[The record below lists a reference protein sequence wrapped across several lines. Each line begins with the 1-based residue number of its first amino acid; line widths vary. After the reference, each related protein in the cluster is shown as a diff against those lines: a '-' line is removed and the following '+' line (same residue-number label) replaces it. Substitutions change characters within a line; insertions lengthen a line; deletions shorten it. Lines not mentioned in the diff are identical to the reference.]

1 MSRLSGS
8 SIRRQLIVPLL
19 SLSFLVIA
27 GISGLSAWLQSSH
40 TAALLEQHQQ
50 QVATVLQQ
58 AAFPLTGSVLQQ
70 TARLADQ
77 QIVIWDPGAG
87 RVVDSSF
94 QTLPADLQ
102 SALAGLPREHWLL
115 DDTGEAPANPL
126 EWIWQSRAGQFQC
139 RWVPSRWRP
148 QFRIV
153 MLASAS
159 ELEAVRWRAIWPPLA
174 IGAAAMAAI
183 IPWLLALTAR
193 WSHRLQQIQRR
204 VSEIAQGQ
212 LQPGHASPAS
222 LPQTPDYPTAAAH
235 AGAALAPASSSA
247 DELTVLVEDV
257 RLLGARLAELQQQL
271 LLAERGRWIAQLA
284 AGFAH
289 QFRNGLAGIQLALQV
304 HQTRCQSGTADR
316 SLAIMLKQLRLLESE
331 VRGLL
336 SLGGRADGIRTQFE
350 LKQLL
355 EDCVELVSPA
365 LEHHHIQLQWLDC
378 PPHTITGVRDGLRA
392 AIVNLLQ
399 NAVEAAGHQGQ
410 IQVSVLTA
418 ENQQIVI
425 RVSDNGPGP
434 DPQIAARMLQSFVTT
449 KPEGVGLGLAIVTAV
464 AQDHAGKLSWRR
476 SNGWTEMDLVLPAV
490 NTPEC
495 TP

>member
-257 RLLGARLAELQQQL
+257 RLLVQGWPSFSSSCCWPNADAGSLNWPPASPISSAMDWPEFSWHSRSTRLA
-271 LLAERGRWIAQLA
+271 A
-284 AGFAH
+284 
-289 QFRNGLAGIQLALQV
+289 N
-304 HQTRCQSGTADR
+304 
-316 SLAIMLKQLRLLESE
+316 
-331 VRGLL
+331 
-336 SLGGRADGIRTQFE
+336 
-350 LKQLL
+350 
-355 EDCVELVSPA
+355 PA
-365 LEHHHIQLQWLDC
+365 
-378 PPHTITGVRDGLRA
+378 
-392 AIVNLLQ
+392 
-399 NAVEAAGHQGQ
+399 
-410 IQVSVLTA
+410 
-418 ENQQIVI
+418 
-425 RVSDNGPGP
+425 
-434 DPQIAARMLQSFVTT
+434 PQIAHSPSCSNNCDYWNP
-449 KPEGVGLGLAIVTAV
+449 KSAV
-464 AQDHAGKLSWRR
+464 CCPWEAEPMAYALSL
-476 SNGWTEMDLVLPAV
+476 N
-490 NTPEC
+490 
-495 TP
+495 

>member
-19 SLSFLVIA
+19 SLIFLVIA

-50 QVATVLQQ
+50 QVAAVLQQ

-94 QTLPADLQ
+94 QALPDDLQ
-102 SALAGLPREHWLL
+102 VALQRLPREHWLL
-115 DDTGEAPANPL
+115 DETGAAPAHPL
-126 EWIWQSRAGQFQC
+126 EWTWQCRAGQFQC

-148 QFRIV
+148 QFRII

-159 ELEAVRWRAIWPPLA
+159 ELKAARWRAIWPPLA

-183 IPWLLALTAR
+183 VPWLLALTAR
-193 WSHRLQQIQRR
+193 WSHRLQQIQRL

-212 LQPGHASPAS
+212 LQPGNTS
-222 LPQTPDYPTAAAH
+222 PTAIPATTDTT
-235 AGAALAPASSSA
+235 AALAPGTGSA

-257 RLLGARLAELQQQL
+257 SMLGARLAELQQQV

-304 HQTRCQSGTADR
+304 HQTRCQSGNEDR

-336 SLGGRADGIRTQFE
+336 SLGGRADGIRTQFDA
-350 LKQLL
+350 KQLL

-378 PPHTITGVRDGLRA
+378 PASTIAGVRDGLRA

-399 NAVEAAGHQGQ
+399 NAVEAAGHQGR

-418 ENQQIVI
+418 ENQEIVV
-425 RVSDNGPGP
+425 RVADSGPGP

-464 AQDHAGKLSWRR
+464 AQDHGGRLAWRR
-476 SNGWTEMDLVLPAV
+476 HEGWTEMDLILPAV
-490 NTPEC
+490 NPPE
-495 TP
+495 

>member
-19 SLSFLVIA
+19 SLIFLVIA

-50 QVATVLQQ
+50 QVAVVLQQ

-87 RVVDSSF
+87 RIVDSSF
-94 QTLPADLQ
+94 PTLPDDLQ
-102 SALAGLPREHWLL
+102 PALQRLPREHWLL
-115 DDTGEAPANPL
+115 DETGEAPASPL
-126 EWIWQSRAGQFQC
+126 EWTWHSRAGQFQC

-148 QFRIV
+148 QFRII
-153 MLASAS
+153 MLASAA

-183 IPWLLALTAR
+183 VPWLLALTAR

-212 LQPGHASPAS
+212 LQPANLNSPAV
-222 LPQTPDYPTAAAH
+222 P
-235 AGAALAPASSSA
+235 APADKSVAVAPGSSSA

-257 RLLGARLAELQQQL
+257 RTLGARLSELQQQL

-304 HQTRCQSGTADR
+304 HQTRCRSGNDDR

-336 SLGGRADGIRTQFE
+336 SLGGKTDGVRTQFE

-378 PPHTITGVRDGLRA
+378 PSHTIAGLRDGLRA

-418 ENQQIVI
+418 ENHEIVV
-425 RVSDNGPGP
+425 RVADNGPGP

-464 AQDHAGKLSWRR
+464 AQDHGGRLAWRR
-476 SNGWTEMDLVLPAV
+476 SSGWTEMDLVLPAV

-495 TP
+495 PP

>member
-1 MSRLSGS
+1 M
-8 SIRRQLIVPLL
+8 
-19 SLSFLVIA
+19 
-27 GISGLSAWLQSSH
+27 
-40 TAALLEQHQQ
+40 
-50 QVATVLQQ
+50 
-58 AAFPLTGSVLQQ
+58 
-70 TARLADQ
+70 
-77 QIVIWDPGAG
+77 
-87 RVVDSSF
+87 
-94 QTLPADLQ
+94 
-102 SALAGLPREHWLL
+102 
-115 DDTGEAPANPL
+115 
-126 EWIWQSRAGQFQC
+126 
-139 RWVPSRWRP
+139 
-148 QFRIV
+148 
-153 MLASAS
+153 
-159 ELEAVRWRAIWPPLA
+159 
-174 IGAAAMAAI
+174 
-183 IPWLLALTAR
+183 
-193 WSHRLQQIQRR
+193 
-204 VSEIAQGQ
+204 
-212 LQPGHASPAS
+212 
-222 LPQTPDYPTAAAH
+222 
-235 AGAALAPASSSA
+235 
-247 DELTVLVEDV
+247 
-257 RLLGARLAELQQQL
+257 
-271 LLAERGRWIAQLA
+271 
-284 AGFAH
+284 
-289 QFRNGLAGIQLALQV
+289 
-304 HQTRCQSGTADR
+304 
-316 SLAIMLKQLRLLESE
+316 
-331 VRGLL
+331 L

>member
-19 SLSFLVIA
+19 SLIFLVIA

-50 QVATVLQQ
+50 QVAAVLQQ

-94 QTLPADLQ
+94 QALPDDLQ
-102 SALAGLPREHWLL
+102 VALQRLPREHWLL
-115 DDTGEAPANPL
+115 DETGAAPAHPL
-126 EWIWQSRAGQFQC
+126 EWTWQSRAGQFQC

-148 QFRIV
+148 QFRII

-159 ELEAVRWRAIWPPLA
+159 ELKAARWRAIWPPLA

-183 IPWLLALTAR
+183 VPWLLALTAR
-193 WSHRLQQIQRR
+193 WSHRLQQIQRL

-212 LQPGHASPAS
+212 LQPGNTS
-222 LPQTPDYPTAAAH
+222 PTAIPATTDTT
-235 AGAALAPASSSA
+235 AALAPGTGSA

-257 RLLGARLAELQQQL
+257 SMLGARLAELQQQV

-304 HQTRCQSGTADR
+304 HQTRCQSGNEDR

-336 SLGGRADGIRTQFE
+336 SL
-350 LKQLL
+350 
-355 EDCVELVSPA
+355 
-365 LEHHHIQLQWLDC
+365 
-378 PPHTITGVRDGLRA
+378 
-392 AIVNLLQ
+392 
-399 NAVEAAGHQGQ
+399 
-410 IQVSVLTA
+410 
-418 ENQQIVI
+418 
-425 RVSDNGPGP
+425 
-434 DPQIAARMLQSFVTT
+434 
-449 KPEGVGLGLAIVTAV
+449 
-464 AQDHAGKLSWRR
+464 
-476 SNGWTEMDLVLPAV
+476 
-490 NTPEC
+490 
-495 TP
+495 